1 MSNNLKKNDNIR
13 NPDPIKMDKLI
24 DDFVEPLFEDNQLK
38 EILELSKNEFNNLQ
52 DVYEKKIINSLIE
65 ETKERSMRFTNIKQ
79 KLNKMLVFDKENRD
93 IYENMLSIIEFY
105 IEGYITQYKSNSKE
119 FKQIFDILKTIRLTN
134 EELKCLQNLIV
145 IEE

>member
-38 EILELSKNEFNNLQ
+38 EILELSQNEFNNLQ